1 MPQLNFNAL
10 ASPGPQGFYQ
20 GFEQGQKEKV
30 TSEINQIK
38 LEELKRDRDEM
49 VQLQEKLKG
58 LGQDPD
64 VGKYLDA
71 IAATGKPEY
80 VKMAIE
86 GRQKLKDLDAYANL
100 GVLQPDTAPSA
111 MPTGAPA
118 PVNTLAPAQRAPGEM
133 GSGTFDPNA
142 SAAPAPVNALTPAPA
157 PAPAPVPVN
166 ALAPVPVNALAP
178 QPGADQIAPTQQR
191 IRQLLNFARANPRMA
206 TQVMAEAR
214 ILQDQLELYSRRGAN
229 QPAVSPLARLQSER
243 AALLPGDPRIAAYD
257 AAIRKESEFAPE
269 KPAAPSDVA
278 RLIAERAALPP
289 GDPNIPNYD
298 AAIRK
303 ATTFA
308 PQAVTTIRMPPLEGA
323 EQKAKG
329 ELNVAQ
335 YKDVSAAANLATKTL
350 PSIDTNLNILNKGF
364 GTGFGTETVAAGA
377 KLLAAMGVPN
387 AQTFATNAQ
396 VFQAKATE
404 AVLQKQLE
412 QKGPQTE
419 SDAQR
424 IDQIG
429 SQLGK
434 TTDANKFLLTVAKE
448 QLKSDVDRRNF
459 YDNWW
464 KQNKTYEGAEN
475 AWYAGDGGKSLFDR
489 PALKS
494 YIKSTEPTT
503 AAGKPSLDKIFGKR
517 P

>member
-20 GFEQGQKEKV
+20 GFEQGQREKV

-118 PVNTLAPAQRAPGEM
+118 PVNTLAPAPRAPGEM
-133 GSGTFDPNA
+133 GSGTFDPTAPAMPAAVNA
-142 SAAPAPVNALTPAPA
+142 LAPAPMAAPA
-157 PAPAPVPVN
+157 
-166 ALAPVPVNALAP
+166 APVPVNALAP

-191 IRQLLNFARANPRMA
+191 IRQLLDFARTNPRMA
-206 TQVMAEAR
+206 KQAMDEAR
-214 ILQDQLELYSRRGAN
+214 ILQDQLELYSKRGAG
-229 QPAVSPLARLQSER
+229 QPAVSSLARLQAER
-243 AALLPGDPRIAAYD
+243 AALPPNDPRITAYD
-257 AAIRKESEFAPE
+257 AAIAKESGYA
-269 KPAAPSDVA
+269 PAAQSDVA
-278 RLIAERAALPP
+278 RLIAERKALPP

-308 PQAVTTIRMPPLEGA
+308 PQAITNIRMPPLEGA

-364 GTGFGTETVAAGA
+364 ETGFGTETVAAGA

-434 TTDANKFLLTVAKE
+434 TTNANKFLLTVAKE

-464 KQNKTYEGAEN
+464 KQKKTYEGAEN

>member
-10 ASPGPQGFYQ
+10 APSGPQGFYQ

-38 LEELKRDRDEM
+38 LEEVKRDRDEM
-49 VQLQEKLKG
+49 VQLQEKLRG

-71 IAATGKPEY
+71 LAATGKPEY

-86 GRQKLKDLDAYANL
+86 GKQKLKDLDAYANL

-118 PVNTLAPAQRAPGEM
+118 PVNVLAPAPVVSGAL

-142 SAAPAPVNALTPAPA
+142 PMAAAAPAAVNALI
-157 PAPAPVPVN
+157 PAPVATVAPATAN
-166 ALAPVPVNALAP
+166 ALVP

-191 IRQLLNFARANPRMA
+191 IRQLLDFARTNPRMA
-206 TQVMAEAR
+206 TQAMAEAR
-214 ILQDQLELYSRRGAN
+214 ILQDQLELYSKRGAN
-229 QPAVSPLARLQSER
+229 QPAVSSLARLQAER
-243 AALLPGDPRIAAYD
+243 AALPPNDPRITAYD
-257 AAIRKESEFAPE
+257 AAIAKESGYA
-269 KPAAPSDVA
+269 PAAQSDVA
-278 RLIAERAALPP
+278 RLIAERKALPP
-289 GDPNIPNYD
+289 GDPSIPTYD

-308 PQAVTTIRMPPLEGA
+308 PQAVTNVNVPRLENA
-323 EQKAKG
+323 EQQAKG
-329 ELNVAQ
+329 ALNVAQ
-335 YKDVSAAANLATKTL
+335 YKDVSAAASLATKTL
-350 PSIDTNLNILNKGF
+350 PAIDTNLNVLNKGF
-364 GTGFGTETVAAGA
+364 ETGFGTETVAAGA
-377 KLLAAMGVPN
+377 KLLAALGVPN
-387 AQTFATNAQ
+387 AETFATNAQ
-396 VFQAKATE
+396 VFQAKAFE

-412 QKGPQTE
+412 QKGPQTQ
-419 SDAQR
+419 SDR
-424 IDQIG
+424 ELIEKTG

-434 TTDANKFLLTVAKE
+434 TTNANKFLLTVAKE
-448 QLKSDVDRRNF
+448 QLKLDIDRRNF

-475 AWYAGDGGKSLFDR
+475 AWYTGEGGKSLFDR

-503 AAGKPSLDKIFGKR
+503 TAGKPSLDKIFGKR

>member
-1 MPQLNFNAL
+1 MALNFGILQPVNIGGQFMA
-10 ASPGPQGFYQ
+10 
-20 GFEQGQKEKV
+20 GQKQAQENQLAQQQASIREQEMGMRQQEMGMRQQEATERTEDRALKLKKAETRNKFLTDLSAKMEKGGHKLNRQTLSSMMNFGLQSNEDSLVKLAGEGLKALDEQDQFQSEMGRFAPAASV
-30 TSEINQIK
+30 TSI
-38 LEELKRDRDEM
+38 
-49 VQLQEKLKG
+49 
-58 LGQDPD
+58 
-64 VGKYLDA
+64 
-71 IAATGKPEY
+71 
-80 VKMAIE
+80 
-86 GRQKLKDLDAYANL
+86 
-100 GVLQPDTAPSA
+100 
-111 MPTGAPA
+111 APA
-118 PVNTLAPAQRAPGEM
+118 VSGAL

-142 SAAPAPVNALTPAPA
+142 PAPVAPVNALA
-157 PAPAPVPVN
+157 PAPAPVAASVN
-166 ALAPVPVNALAP
+166 AMAAAPTAASVNAMVGGYTRPQIEQMLLSPNTRVRETGKNLLAALPKAAAPV
-178 QPGADQIAPTQQR
+178 
-191 IRQLLNFARANPRMA
+191 
-206 TQVMAEAR
+206 
-214 ILQDQLELYSRRGAN
+214 
-229 QPAVSPLARLQSER
+229 
-243 AALLPGDPRIAAYD
+243 
-257 AAIRKESEFAPE
+257 
-269 KPAAPSDVA
+269 APSDVS
-278 RLIAERAALPP
+278 RLIAERNALPP
-289 GDPNIPNYD
+289 GDPNIATYD

-303 ATTFA
+303 ASTFA
-308 PQAVTTIRMPPLEGA
+308 PAASTTIKMAPLEGA

-364 GTGFGTETVAAGA
+364 ETGFGTETVAAGA

-434 TTDANKFLLTVAKE
+434 TTNANKFLLTVAKE

-464 KQNKTYEGAEN
+464 KQKKTYEGAEN
-475 AWYAGDGGKSLFDR
+475 AWYAGEGGKSLFDR

>member
-1 MPQLNFNAL
+1 MALNFGILQPVNIGGQFMAGRQQAQEQTQRNEL
-10 ASPGPQGFYQ
+10 AQQQASIR
-20 GFEQGQKEKV
+20 EQEMGMRQQEMGMRQQEA
-30 TSEINQIK
+30 TERA
-38 LEELKRDRDEM
+38 EER
-49 VQLQEKLKG
+49 KLKFDRANERNDFLTKLSDQMKQGGHKLNRETLSSMMNFG
-58 LGQDPD
+58 LKSNEESLVNLATKGLQALDEQDQFQSEM
-64 VGKYLDA
+64 GR
-71 IAATGKPEY
+71 IAPK
-80 VKMAIE
+80 
-86 GRQKLKDLDAYANL
+86 
-100 GVLQPDTAPSA
+100 
-111 MPTGAPA
+111 APA
-118 PVNTLAPAQRAPGEM
+118 APMQPGAL
-133 GSGTFDPNA
+133 GSGTFDVN
-142 SAAPAPVNALTPAPA
+142 APAPVAPMNALA
-157 PAPAPVPVN
+157 PAPAPVAAPVN
-166 ALAPVPVNALAP
+166 AMAAAPTAAPVNAMVGGYTRA
-178 QPGADQIAPTQQR
+178 QIEQMLLSPTAR
-191 IRQLLNFARANPRMA
+191 VRETGKNLL
-206 TQVMAEAR
+206 
-214 ILQDQLELYSRRGAN
+214 
-229 QPAVSPLARLQSER
+229 
-243 AALLPGDPRIAAYD
+243 AALPKAA
-257 AAIRKESEFAPE
+257 A
-269 KPAAPSDVA
+269 PAAPSDVS
-278 RLIAERAALPP
+278 RLIAERNTLQI
-289 GDPNIPNYD
+289 GDPNIAIYND
-298 AAIRK
+298 AIRK
-303 ATTFA
+303 ASQFA
-308 PQAVTTIRMPPLEGA
+308 PPAVTNIRMPPLEGA

-364 GTGFGTETVAAGA
+364 ETGFGTETVAAGA

-434 TTDANKFLLTVAKE
+434 TTNANKFLLTVAKE